1 MSKHRNRAIAL
12 AAIFQ
17 AVKGVAA
24 LARDGQTD
32 PLILRTAVHS
42 VLTRDADDA
51 MDFFRGTT
59 GLQPGIQ
66 LMQRILTERIPDEDM
81 ALTRYAVAV
90 LHVAKKLRK
99 KPELMESLSKGI
111 DQAERSVEHFGEEHD
126 NVFASLAETY
136 SETAGRIHPRIMVSG
151 NDNHLQN
158 PRVVNQVRSLLLA
171 AMRAAVLWYQS
182 GGSRWNLIFGRRA
195 LADEA
200 HKLAAEGL

>member
-1 MSKHRNRAIAL
+1 MSKQRDRAIAL

-17 AVKGVAA
+17 AVKGVAS
-24 LARDGQTD
+24 LARDGQAD

-51 MDFFRGTT
+51 MDFFQGTA

-99 KPELMESLSKGI
+99 SPELMESLSKGI
-111 DQAERSVEHFGEEHD
+111 DQAERSAEHFGKEHD

-151 NDNHLQN
+151 NDSHLQN

-182 GGSRWNLIFGRRA
+182 GGTRWTLIFGRRA
-195 LADEA
+195 LTDEA